1 MQKQCV
7 DTMGVSV
14 SQRVED
20 NRMIRWRN
28 FMNLSPAAVF
38 RDEGP
43 AYPYVVIPEFATV
56 TYMKNEG
63 PDNDAVI
70 NMPPGQMPADFFD
83 GK

>member
-28 FMNLSPAAVF
+28 FMNLSPEAVTP
-38 RDEGP
+38 GK
-43 AYPYVVIPEFATV
+43 PYSLPKLLNNVALIHCAPLH
-56 TYMKNEG
+56 
-63 PDNDAVI
+63 
-70 NMPPGQMPADFFD
+70 
-83 GK
+83 